1 MVVNSR
7 AREINRD
14 TRKLTL
20 TSILIIYIYF
30 VRKVADTTFSSNT
43 GSMLELRVPYI
54 YNLRNQNQLAPI
66 TTLETSNND
75 KFHSEPYYLPN
86 SMYHGDHHQSCN
98 PTC

>member
-1 MVVNSR
+1 MIVNSR
-7 AREINRD
+7 AREISRD

-20 TSILIIYIYF
+20 TFILIIYIYIYF

-66 TTLETSNND
+66 TTL
-75 KFHSEPYYLPN
+75 
-86 SMYHGDHHQSCN
+86 
-98 PTC
+98 